1 VVEDPDMGKLRT
13 IAQEAISVMQGQNFG
28 WKAFWDLNP
37 EYLKLTM
44 D

>member
-1 VVEDPDMGKLRT
+1 MRKVRT
-13 IAQEAISVMQGQNFG
+13 FAQEAMGLMQGQNFG

-37 EYLKLTM
+37 EWSFLKLTM